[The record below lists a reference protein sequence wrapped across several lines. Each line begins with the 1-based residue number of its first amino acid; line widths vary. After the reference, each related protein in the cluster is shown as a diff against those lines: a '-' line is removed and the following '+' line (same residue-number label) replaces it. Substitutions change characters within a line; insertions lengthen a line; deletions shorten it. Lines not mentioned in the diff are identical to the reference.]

1 VVFSIG
7 EIKKYDRPLLKQQTG
22 YRASLL
28 TQPRPRAEVYYS
40 GLLSHSST
48 MATNDTPSAS
58 LPLQV
63 DQARTEMLK
72 NIDAFLSQ

>member
-1 VVFSIG
+1 M
-7 EIKKYDRPLLKQQTG
+7 TG
-22 YRASLL
+22 FGS
-28 TQPRPRAEVYYS
+28 RAEVYYS

-58 LPLQV
+58 LPPQV